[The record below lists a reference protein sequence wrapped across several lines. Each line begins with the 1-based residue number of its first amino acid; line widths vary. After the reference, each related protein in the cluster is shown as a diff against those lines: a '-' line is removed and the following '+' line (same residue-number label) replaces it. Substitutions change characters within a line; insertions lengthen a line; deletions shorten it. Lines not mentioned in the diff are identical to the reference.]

1 MCPLLSS
8 LGGSTDEIDARTLRI
23 ANTGDTAMLSRIKM
37 ALAAAL
43 VLGSASASFAQTIVP
58 EYDGDANPIRGYYDV
73 LAPLHASSIE
83 HSFAAQRPAVTAV
96 VNQYDCLGGV
106 DSSGVPCS

>member
-1 MCPLLSS
+1 
-8 LGGSTDEIDARTLRI
+8 
-23 ANTGDTAMLSRIKM
+23 MLSKTKM

-43 VLGSASASFAQTIVP
+43 VLVSASASFAQTVVP

-73 LAPLHASSIE
+73 LPGPQASSFE
-83 HSFAAQRPAVTAV
+83 HSFAAERPAVIAAT
-96 VNQYDCLGGV
+96 NHYDCLGGV

>member
-8 LGGSTDEIDARTLRI
+8 LGGSTDEIEARTLRI

>member
-1 MCPLLSS
+1 
-8 LGGSTDEIDARTLRI
+8 
-23 ANTGDTAMLSRIKM
+23 MLNKTKM

-43 VLGSASASFAQTIVP
+43 VLVSASASFAQTVVP

-73 LAPLHASSIE
+73 LPPQQASSFQD
-83 HSFAAQRPAVTAV
+83 SFAAEPPAVIAGT
-96 VNQYDCLGGV
+96 NHYDCLGGV